1 MSGVLEWT
9 TDFELGL
16 AGVDEQHRDLV
27 DLINRLRRCMGH
39 CAGQAELG
47 ELLAALEA
55 HTEQHFLLEEQ
66 MMAESQFPN
75 FERHRANHEAFV
87 LRLREARRRHLDG
100 ALIEFQTLAMLRG
113 WLVEH
118 MLRADCEFGAYLERR
133 RRPRGPMGRL
143 FRRLA

>member
-1 MSGVLEWT
+1 MSGVLEWN

-27 DLINRLRRCMGH
+27 DLINRLRLCMGH

-47 ELLAALEA
+47 EVLQALEA
-55 HTEQHFLLEEQ
+55 HTELHFRLEEQ
-66 MMAESQFPN
+66 LMEESRYPQAA
-75 FERHRANHEAFV
+75 RHRANHAAFV
-87 LRLREARRRHLDG
+87 LRLREARCRHLDG
-100 ALIEFQTLAMLRG
+100 VLIEFPTLAMLRG

-118 MLRADCEFGAYLERR
+118 MLRADCEFGAYLEQRR
-133 RRPRGPMGRL
+133 QPRGPMGRL